1 MDVRDTQADY
11 RTWERET
18 AKSKGLGSLE
28 HNLEREDGVLM
39 NDVEEKWTEVAGWK
53 QNDNRSQKP
62 SPKCVRM
69 SSIRLKGLNPLN
81 QRKTMEEHLFKP
93 YLFMSPPLTASCSSA
108 VST

>member
-53 QNDNRSQKP
+53 QNDK
-62 SPKCVRM
+62 
-69 SSIRLKGLNPLN
+69 
-81 QRKTMEEHLFKP
+81 
-93 YLFMSPPLTASCSSA
+93 
-108 VST
+108 

>member
-18 AKSKGLGSLE
+18 AKSKDLGSLE

-53 QNDNRSQKP
+53 QNDN
-62 SPKCVRM
+62 
-69 SSIRLKGLNPLN
+69 
-81 QRKTMEEHLFKP
+81 
-93 YLFMSPPLTASCSSA
+93 
-108 VST
+108 